1 MSSESI
7 SLEEFRD
14 LTNKGAVTS
23 FCRGKGKRKRRVDIN
38 SSESIRQND
47 SGRKGKYNA
56 KKVTV
61 NGLEFDSK
69 IEGARYIFLLE
80 QQRKGHIYK
89 LELQKKFDIEINGQ
103 FICSYKAD
111 FCYFKKVDDQKNMY
125 VVEDVKGMK
134 TPVYRLKKKMLKASL
149 GHEIVEVTKENL
161 TELK

>member
-7 SLEEFRD
+7 SLEEFRV
-14 LTNKGAVTS
+14 LTNKGTVTS
-23 FCRGKGKRKRRVDIN
+23 FSRNKGKRRVDITPP
-38 SSESIRQND
+38 ELVRQND

-61 NGLEFDSK
+61 NGIEFDSK

-80 QQRKGHIYK
+80 QQRKGLICK

-111 FCYFKKVDDQKNMY
+111 FCYFKKDDDQKTLF

-149 GHEIVEVTKENL
+149 GHDILEVTKENV